1 MENARNMK
9 EGDDESEQSDEE
21 GRVFWQDILIKP
33 DSK

>member
-1 MENARNMK
+1 MN

-21 GRVFWQDILIKP
+21 GRVFWQDFLIKP